1 MTKLANK
8 KQFDKMCVA
17 IFALYLW
24 LLVWVI
30 SLKWNKTITITDTYY
45 IFGAMTWTEKLEFVK
60 TSFKAV
66 YQTTSWDLF
75 WKDPLQEVLN
85 VVVFAPFGLY
95 ISHFTKKNKIVWSV
109 ALSLLLSVTFEC
121 LQLVTNIG
129 CFSAI
134 DIIDNTLGGLVGWG
148 VYALIYNETPKRLK
162 TLSVASIVILAIAVP
177 LAIFALVKT
186 ISMWDFYV
194 AILTKTY

>member
-1 MTKLANK
+1 M
-8 KQFDKMCVA
+8 
-17 IFALYLW
+17 YLW
-24 LLVWVI
+24 ILVWVI
-30 SLKWNKTITITDTYY
+30 SLKWNKVVTITDTYY
-45 IFGAMTWTEKLEFVK
+45 IFGAMSWEQKLEFVK
-60 TSFKAV
+60 TSFRAMFES
-66 YQTTSWDLF
+66 TEWDLF

-95 ISHFTKKNKIVWSV
+95 LSYFIKKNKLAWSV
-109 ALSLLLSVTFEC
+109 ALSFLLSAGFEY

-134 DIIDNTLGGLVGWG
+134 DLVDNTLGGLVGWG
-148 VYALIYNETPKRLK
+148 VYMLIYNDTPKRIK
-162 TLSVASIVILAIAVP
+162 GLSVASIVILCIAVP
-177 LAIFALVKT
+177 LTIFALLST